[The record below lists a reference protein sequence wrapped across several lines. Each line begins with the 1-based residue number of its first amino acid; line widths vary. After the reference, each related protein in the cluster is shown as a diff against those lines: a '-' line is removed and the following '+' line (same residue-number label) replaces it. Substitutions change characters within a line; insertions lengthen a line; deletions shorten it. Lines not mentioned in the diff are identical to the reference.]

1 MKRIQI
7 NEQHIRKIVKE
18 TLENLIL
25 GEEPNEGISLSDIKN
40 MKLGGVEDINIENEY
55 EGNITLYFT
64 KPFMGNDVEFNEDVY
79 VTIYFEIIG
88 NFEKYNAGDYFTEP
102 SGGGFNL
109 EKVIPNHV
117 SIDTED
123 GENPFELSRMEPEFR
138 FFYDL
143 LNNFSGE
150 IERKCMETLEYE
162 EEEDNSSY

>member
-55 EGNITLYFT
+55 EGSITLYFT

-88 NFEKYNAGDYFTEP
+88 DFEKYNAGDYFTEP

-123 GENPFELSRMEPEFR
+123 GENPFELSRMQPEFK

-143 LNNFSGE
+143 LNKFSGE

-162 EEEDNSSY
+162 EEDNSSY

>member
-7 NEQHIRKIVKE
+7 NEQHIRRIVKE

-55 EGNITLYFT
+55 EGSITLYFT
-64 KPFMGNDVEFNEDVY
+64 KPFTGNDVEFNEDVY

-88 NFEKYNAGDYFTEP
+88 DFEKYNAGDYFTEP

-162 EEEDNSSY
+162 EEDNSSY

>member
-25 GEEPNEGISLSDIKN
+25 GEEPSEGISLSDIKN
-40 MKLGGVEDINIENEY
+40 MKLGGIEDINIENEY
-55 EGNITLYFT
+55 EGSITLYFT

-88 NFEKYNAGDYFTEP
+88 DFEKYNAGDYFTEP

-109 EKVIPNHV
+109 EKVIPNYV
-117 SIDTED
+117 SFDTED
-123 GENPFELSRMEPEFR
+123 GETPFELSRMQPEFKI
-138 FFYDL
+138 FYDL
-143 LNNFSGE
+143 LNKFSGE

-162 EEEDNSSY
+162 GEDNSSY